1 MVGSIGSIEST
12 SHHIMNEPII
22 SHKKSLRVGRLTKD
36 RELLL
41 NSYQQD
47 DSTAPASSDPVVAH
61 HSDSDPLTTHSSDT
75 QERVKDGDEEGTITE
90 DCGENSN
97 DDDITNFRFKE
108 LIQTHNKLLGKEQAT
123 NNLIKSTIYDN
134 YYDLVRVNTS
144 LAEFI
149 DPQGDINTL
158 WDKLKRNLS

>member
-1 MVGSIGSIEST
+1 
-12 SHHIMNEPII
+12 MNEPII

-41 NSYQQD
+41 NRYQQD
-47 DSTAPASSDPVVAH
+47 DSTTVPSSNDNKVAAMP
-61 HSDSDPLTTHSSDT
+61 SANEDIKEDAED
-75 QERVKDGDEEGTITE
+75 KDDITAE
-90 DCGENSN
+90 DCEAKLQQQNDN
-97 DDDITNFRFKE
+97 DDDVPSFKFKE